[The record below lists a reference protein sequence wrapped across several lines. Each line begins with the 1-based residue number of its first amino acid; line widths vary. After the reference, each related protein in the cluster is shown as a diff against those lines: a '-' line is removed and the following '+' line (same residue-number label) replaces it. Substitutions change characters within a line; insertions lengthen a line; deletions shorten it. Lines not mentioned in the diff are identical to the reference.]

1 MSDIND
7 RAHRD
12 HQQGLDETMDYRRQ
26 LRVAEES
33 VRT

>member
-7 RAHRD
+7 RTYRD
-12 HQQGLDETMDYRRQ
+12 HQQGLDETVDYRGQ
-26 LRVAEES
+26 FRVAEES